1 MINDRSINEN
11 DYTIHVEGIEDVK
24 QSWRRILRTVPGAVR
39 MNPTFGC
46 DLYKYID
53 LPVTNSFSKA
63 ASDIIAAIS
72 KWETRATINKI
83 TRTVIESR
91 VYINIVGVYVST
103 GESIITQLDLSTIF
117 TAQKNKGIGYQIIES
132 TNTIE

>member
-11 DYTIHVEGIEDVK
+11 DYTVHVEGIEDVK

-63 ASDIIAAIS
+63 ASDIIAALS

>member
-53 LPVTNSFSKA
+53 FPVTNSFSKA
-63 ASDIIAAIS
+63 ASDIIAALS

>member
-53 LPVTNSFSKA
+53 FLTQYSIVVKYIYIFLT
-63 ASDIIAAIS
+63 
-72 KWETRATINKI
+72 KI
-83 TRTVIESR
+83 HN
-91 VYINIVGVYVST
+91 VY
-103 GESIITQLDLSTIF
+103 
-117 TAQKNKGIGYQIIES
+117 K
-132 TNTIE
+132 